1 MPFTI
6 RARAALLLASS
17 SVLLSVCAQDACR
30 QAPTLSG
37 TPSNC
42 NLWHTVVSGVDTCAT
57 VEKQFGITSS
67 QFLGWNP
74 AVSSDCLSNFWA
86 GYAYCVG
93 VGTVSKSCS
102 SSVKTT
108 STTSQSSS
116 QSSSHSST
124 SSTTSSSTSSIAHSI
139 TSSVN
144 ATYST
149 RWPITSYH
157 LTTTSVN
164 TAWPPSRTQAGQPSY
179 CISWHL
185 VNSGDTCQ
193 TIVNRY
199 GATLSMD
206 KL

>member
-6 RARAALLLASS
+6 RARAARILALSS
-17 SVLLSVCAQDACR
+17 LLLSVYAQDACP
-30 QAPTLSG
+30 QAPTFSG

-42 NLWHTVVSGVDTCAT
+42 NLWHTIVSGVDTCAT
-57 VEKQFGITSS
+57 VENQFGITSS

-93 VGTVSKSCS
+93 VGTVSGSCS
-102 SSVKTT
+102 SAVGTT
-108 STTSQSSS
+108 STTSQSSTG
-116 QSSSHSST
+116 SSSSSSSISVT
-124 SSTTSSSTSSIAHSI
+124 SSTTSSVAPSTTSSA
-139 TSSVN
+139 N

-149 RWPITSYH
+149 RWPIISYN
-157 LTTTSVN
+157 LTITSVN

-193 TIVNRY
+193 SIVNRY

>member
-1 MPFTI
+1 MRT
-6 RARAALLLASS
+6 RAALLLALSS
-17 SVLLSVCAQDACR
+17 LFLSVYAQDACPK
-30 QAPTLSG
+30 APTLSG

-57 VEKQFGITSS
+57 VEKQFSITSS

-74 AVSSDCLSNFWA
+74 SVSSDCLSNFWA

-108 STTSQSSS
+108 STTSQSRSG
-116 QSSSHSST
+116 SSSR
-124 SSTTSSSTSSIAHSI
+124 SSTSSITSSI
-139 TSSVN
+139 TSSSTSSVN

-149 RWPITSYH
+149 RWPITSYN

-185 VNSGDTCQ
+185 ANSGDTCQ

-199 GATLSMD
+199 SATLSMD
-206 KL
+206 NL

>member
-1 MPFTI
+1 MAFTT
-6 RARAALLLASS
+6 RARAALLLALSS
-17 SVLLSVCAQDACR
+17 LLLSVYAQDVCP

-37 TPSNC
+37 TPSEC

-57 VEKQFGITSS
+57 VETQFGITSS

-93 VGTVSKSCS
+93 IGTVSKSCS

-116 QSSSHSST
+116 
-124 SSTTSSSTSSIAHSI
+124 STSSI
-139 TSSVN
+139 TSSTMSSIASSNTSSGN

-149 RWPITSYH
+149 RWPIISYN
-157 LTTTSVN
+157 LTTSSVN